1 MVAQKQGSLEDEA
14 FVRHVILNSY
24 RNILKQF
31 KEEYGPTMILCYD
44 GSNNWRKKYFPNY
57 KAHRKTKRESD
68 DQLHYKLLV
77 IEVCWQTTLH
87 RLTT

>member
-1 MVAQKQGSLEDEA
+1 MVAQRQGSLEDEA

-68 DQLHYKLLV
+68 DLDWNLLFKWMHQ
-77 IEVCWQTTLH
+77 IKDEIA
-87 RLTT
+87 